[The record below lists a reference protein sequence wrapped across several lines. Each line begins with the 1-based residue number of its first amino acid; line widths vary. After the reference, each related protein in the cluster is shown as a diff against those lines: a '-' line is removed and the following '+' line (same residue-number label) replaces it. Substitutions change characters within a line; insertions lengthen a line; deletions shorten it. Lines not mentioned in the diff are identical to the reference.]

1 MRSSV
6 VKRSVVVGKHK
17 TSVSLED
24 EFWTGVKEIAASRRT
39 TCSAL
44 LNELNE
50 HRQSG
55 NLSSAIRQ
63 FVLHHYQERARQ
75 SEHPVH
81 LRKLRSTFAQPALSR
96 RAYHPRC
103 EGAWWSTGRAPGSG
117 GKREAGDVGCFQQ
130 DKSPPFCESQQVA

>member
-1 MRSSV
+1 MLGRSPVGPLTAQAWASAGSHTPGRGHFHVWDREPRSILTVCFSMQSSV
-6 VKRSVVVGKHK
+6 AKRSVVVGKHK

-24 EFWTGVKEIAASRRT
+24 EFWMGLKEIAASRRT

-44 LNELNE
+44 LSELNE

-75 SEHPVH
+75 SEH
-81 LRKLRSTFAQPALSR
+81 AA
-96 RAYHPRC
+96 
-103 EGAWWSTGRAPGSG
+103 
-117 GKREAGDVGCFQQ
+117 
-130 DKSPPFCESQQVA
+130 SPS